1 MHKRALPLVVVLLVT
16 CSVAS
21 RVHAASKVSGKV
33 VNASGEPVN
42 DAVVKLEPSAPG
54 DPTLESKTKKKG
66 QYFFAMVDGGDYTI
80 RVTAEGWRV
89 SAVDILVRNKDNKKT
104 FDFKGPLEP
113 GAKLPPIT
121 VGDTDTVIYDMT
133 LSPST
138 SGSGEFGTGIAVMGT
153 GDLVGLVQKGDSAK
167 ARKEI
172 GRSLET
178 APNDPKLL
186 YLAAY
191 LDLQDGKDADAGAE
205 IDKAIAAEDT
215 FPGAHL
221 LRGAILEKK
230 GDDET
235 ALADYRKEAETAQ
248 DNGLKRDAYVRVAMV
263 AKKMHRDDDLVQAL
277 RKVIEIDPAN
287 DVAFTQ
293 LLEIYLRQRKEDEV
307 KALLAIAPDSVK
319 NDANVQ
325 FNIGVQSWNR
335 GNAEAA
341 SVAFARAVEL
351 DPKLP
356 DAHRQLGYCEVNL
369 GQLDK
374 AVSELQRYL
383 ELAPQAPDAAEVKEL
398 IKKISNKT

>member
-1 MHKRALPLVVVLLVT
+1 
-16 CSVAS
+16 
-21 RVHAASKVSGKV
+21 
-33 VNASGEPVN
+33 
-42 DAVVKLEPSAPG
+42 
-54 DPTLESKTKKKG
+54 
-66 QYFFAMVDGGDYTI
+66 
-80 RVTAEGWRV
+80 
-89 SAVDILVRNKDNKKT
+89 
-104 FDFKGPLEP
+104 
-113 GAKLPPIT
+113 
-121 VGDTDTVIYDMT
+121 
-133 LSPST
+133 
-138 SGSGEFGTGIAVMGT
+138 
-153 GDLVGLVQKGDSAK
+153 
-167 ARKEI
+167 
-172 GRSLET
+172 
-178 APNDPKLL
+178 
-186 YLAAY
+186 
-191 LDLQDGKDADAGAE
+191 
-205 IDKAIAAEDT
+205 
-215 FPGAHL
+215 
-221 LRGAILEKK
+221 
-230 GDDET
+230 
-235 ALADYRKEAETAQ
+235 
-248 DNGLKRDAYVRVAMV
+248 
-263 AKKMHRDDDLVQAL
+263 MHRDDDLVQAL

-356 DAHRQLGYCEVNL
+356 DAHRQLGYCQVNL